1 VSLDTGVGDG
11 SVDGNLL
18 AELFYPVFEL
28 LFDPDGDFVGDI
40 IERKLAEA
48 RMPDQ
53 VEMYVSRALG
63 VGLLV
68 GGTLWAL
75 GTLTGY
81 GAFSLSG

>member
-1 VSLDTGVGDG
+1 
-11 SVDGNLL
+11 
-18 AELFYPVFEL
+18 
-28 LFDPDGDFVGDI
+28 
-40 IERKLAEA
+40 
-48 RMPDQ
+48 MPDQ

-81 GAFSLSG
+81 GAFARSG